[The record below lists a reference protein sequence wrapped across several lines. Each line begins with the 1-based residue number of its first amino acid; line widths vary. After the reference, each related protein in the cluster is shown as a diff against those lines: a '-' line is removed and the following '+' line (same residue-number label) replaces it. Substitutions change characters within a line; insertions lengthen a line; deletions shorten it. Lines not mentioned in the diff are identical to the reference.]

1 LVRIDV
7 AYDGD
12 LRCTL
17 THGPSSTRL
26 VTDAPVDNHGKGEFF
41 SPTDLV
47 ADSVGAC
54 MVTIMGIAAEKR
66 GWDLGGTRVEVVK
79 RMAADPARR
88 IGEVEVAIHVPGDF
102 DERARAILE
111 KSARSC
117 PVHQSLHPD
126 VKVLLSFHWGSA

>member
-1 LVRIDV
+1 MVRIDV
-7 AYDGD
+7 AYTGD

-47 ADSVGAC
+47 AGALGAC

-66 GWDLGGTRVEVVK
+66 GWDLTGTRVEVEK

-88 IGEVEVAIHVPGDF
+88 IGEVELAIHVPRDF
-102 DERARAILE
+102 DEKARSILE
-111 KSARSC
+111 RSAHGC
-117 PVHQSLHPD
+117 PVYKSLHPD
-126 VKVLLSFHWGSA
+126 VKVLLSFHWGSE